1 MIKAIAIVFF
11 LFCQN
16 VFCQEY
22 HFDRLIQ
29 YKASNSNYPENTL
42 ISVFFN
48 SKNTSYYL
56 VNSHWNDELSS
67 YLIDN
72 NLNIGHRYYIKNIN
86 ENKDFEYLFSN
97 RFNPDNCFIDC
108 SKVKIEETKNSDQ
121 YSMIVMTEYN
131 TKKKKKK
138 FYEIEVIS
146 KPYDFP
152 ILKPLIKILQHH
164 FLFCEEIKVDESSIP
179 TSLKFKKGSN
189 TVLEQNLV
197 LEKTVDVNFTVKNE
211 NLVFRK

>member
-1 MIKAIAIVFF
+1 M
-11 LFCQN
+11 L
-16 VFCQEY
+16 
-22 HFDRLIQ
+22 
-29 YKASNSNYPENTL
+29 
-42 ISVFFN
+42 
-48 SKNTSYYL
+48 
-56 VNSHWNDELSS
+56 
-67 YLIDN
+67 
-72 NLNIGHRYYIKNIN
+72 HRYYIKSIN

-97 RFNPDNCFIDC
+97 RFNPDNCSIDC
-108 SKVKIEETKNSDQ
+108 SKVKIEETKNSGQ

-138 FYEIEVIS
+138 FFEIEVIS